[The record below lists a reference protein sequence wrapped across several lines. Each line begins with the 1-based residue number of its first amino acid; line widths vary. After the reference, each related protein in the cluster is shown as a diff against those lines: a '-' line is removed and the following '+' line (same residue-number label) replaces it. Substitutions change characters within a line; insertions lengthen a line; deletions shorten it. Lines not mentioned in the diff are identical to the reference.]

1 MSKPLGRY
9 LDRPIVRE
17 AGKGLGVLGLL
28 IVMMMWLAGAFVQK
42 VDSGPPAPKPKQG
55 KFNTVKAERRVYP
68 LIIDQVGTLRA
79 QNEAQ
84 VSSRILA
91 QVKEILVREGDSV
104 AGSDGKGAPT
114 VMARLDDRD
123 IQAKL
128 RQAQAQSM
136 AMDRAVAVARAKV
149 AAARAQ
155 VESTRATKGK
165 ELSDY
170 RRYQDLKQEQAATGQ
185 QLEHAR
191 AQKDVAEAQAAAA
204 LQEVQA
210 ALGEIERAQSQK
222 EQAEA
227 ATAEA
232 RAMLSYAVIQ
242 APFTG
247 QVIRKMVNVGDM
259 ASPGQPL
266 FFLET
271 PTRPELH
278 AALSESLIQYLKTG
292 QALEVRIDALNLI
305 LEGKVREIVPQS
317 DPGTRTVLVK
327 VSLPAGQGLV
337 NGLFGRIRIPYSQ
350 YDALVIPSNAV
361 TEVGQLPVVE
371 VIDMDGYP
379 QRRFVTLGERQGD
392 LIEVLSGL
400 EENEEVIIP

>member
-104 AGSDGKGAPT
+104 AGSDGNGAPT

-128 RQAQAQSM
+128 RQAQSQSM

-170 RRYQDLKQEQAATGQ
+170 RRYQDLKQRAGGNRPATGACACSKG
-185 QLEHAR
+185 HSR
-191 AQKDVAEAQAAAA
+191 
-204 LQEVQA
+204 
-210 ALGEIERAQSQK
+210 
-222 EQAEA
+222 
-227 ATAEA
+227 
-232 RAMLSYAVIQ
+232 
-242 APFTG
+242 
-247 QVIRKMVNVGDM
+247 
-259 ASPGQPL
+259 SPGGSGAPGG
-266 FFLET
+266 
-271 PTRPELH
+271 
-278 AALSESLIQYLKTG
+278 TG
-292 QALEVRIDALNLI
+292 GAGRNR
-305 LEGKVREIVPQS
+305 KSPVPK
-317 DPGTRTVLVK
+317 GTGGGCHCR
-327 VSLPAGQGLV
+327 SQG
-337 NGLFGRIRIPYSQ
+337 
-350 YDALVIPSNAV
+350 NA
-361 TEVGQLPVVE
+361 
-371 VIDMDGYP
+371 
-379 QRRFVTLGERQGD
+379 
-392 LIEVLSGL
+392 
-400 EENEEVIIP
+400 